1 MLTVTR
7 HGVILA
13 QTSLYFENEGV
24 FNPAVFQ
31 ENGFIHLFYRALN
44 KRKHSSIGYCLLDNP
59 LHIKHRSKF
68 PLINPSRDYES
79 KGMED
84 PRIVKLDDIYFL
96 SYTAFDGTNALGALA
111 LSSNLR
117 EFYRW
122 GLIVPLIL
130 APEKAH
136 QGLPVNA
143 VTTENNYHIEI
154 KKNPNVEF
162 IWDKNIVFFPRR
174 IKGKICFFHRI
185 KPCILVV
192 HISNLSDINREF
204 WNTYLQEIH
213 THSLD
218 CEKLRNTEALYVG
231 AGCPP
236 IEIKD
241 GWLFIYHAVYS
252 INNVL
257 VYKAHCTLLDLNDPQ
272 KVLAYLP
279 YALLEPTMDWEKI
292 GNVNNVVFPTGAVL
306 KEDTIFL
313 YYGAADKCIACASF
327 NLKELLKEFTYLKN

>member
-1 MLTVTR
+1 MLNVTR

-24 FNPAVFQ
+24 FNPAIFY
-31 ENGFIHLFYRALN
+31 ENNVIHLFYRALS
-44 KRKHSSIGYCLLDNP
+44 KRNHSSIGYCLLDSP

-68 PLINPSRDYES
+68 PIIYPARDYEK

-130 APEKAH
+130 APEKAID
-136 QGLPVNA
+136 GLPMNA
-143 VTTENNYHIEI
+143 TAIESNYHVQL
-154 KKNPNVEF
+154 KKDPNTEF

-185 KPCILVV
+185 KPCILIVFV
-192 HISNLSDINREF
+192 SNLSDIHSTF
-204 WNTYLQEIH
+204 WNDYLMDLP
-213 THSLD
+213 SYALD
-218 CEKLRNTEALYVG
+218 CEKLKNTDALYVG
-231 AGCPP
+231 SGCPP
-236 IEIKD
+236 IEIKE

-252 INNVL
+252 IDDVL
-257 VYKAHCTLLDLNDPQ
+257 IYKAHCTLLDLDNPQ

-279 YALLEPTMDWEKI
+279 YAILEPQLEWEKI
-292 GNVNNVVFPTGAVL
+292 GNVNNVIFPTGAFVQDETL
-306 KEDTIFL
+306 FF
-313 YYGAADKCIACASF
+313 YYGAADKCIGCASF
-327 NLKELLKEFTYLKN
+327 QLTELLTEFTYLNN